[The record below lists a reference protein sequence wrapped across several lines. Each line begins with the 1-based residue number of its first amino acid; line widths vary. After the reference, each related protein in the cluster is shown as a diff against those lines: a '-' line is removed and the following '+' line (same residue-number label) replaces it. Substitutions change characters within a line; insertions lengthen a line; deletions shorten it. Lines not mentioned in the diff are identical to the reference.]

1 MRTTL
6 TIEDETF
13 RKLREIGFR
22 TGKSFKAV
30 VNEAIRA
37 GIENDGIATSAKP
50 YRTRPVAM
58 GEVVGQYDLDRALQL
73 ADRLEDEE
81 GAHKLQLRK

>member
-13 RKLREIGFR
+13 RKLKGIGHR
-22 TGKSFKAV
+22 TGRSFKAV
-30 VNEAIRA
+30 VNDALRA
-37 GIENDGIATSAKP
+37 GVQNDRIASSARA
-50 YRTRPVAM
+50 YRTKPVAM
-58 GEVVGQYDLDRALQL
+58 GEVIGPYDLDKALQL

-81 GAHKLQLRK
+81 TKYKLQLRK

>member
-13 RKLREIGFR
+13 RKLKGIGHR
-22 TGKSFKAV
+22 TGKSFKAI
-30 VNEAIRA
+30 VNEALRA
-37 GIENDGIATSAKP
+37 GIENEGIASPPRA

-58 GEVVGQYDLDRALQL
+58 GEVVGPYDLDKALQL

-81 GAHKLQLRK
+81 TKHKLQLRK

>member
-13 RKLREIGFR
+13 RQLKRIGNR

-30 VNEAIRA
+30 VNEALRA
-37 GIENDGIATSAKP
+37 GIENDRIASPVQA

-58 GEVVGQYDLDRALQL
+58 GEVVGPYDLNKALQL

-81 GAHKLQLRK
+81 TAHKLQLRK

>member
-6 TIEDETF
+6 TIEDDTF
-13 RKLREIGFR
+13 HKLKRISYR

-30 VNEAIRA
+30 VNEALRA
-37 GIENDGIATSAKP
+37 SLENDGIASSARA

-58 GEVVGQYDLDRALQL
+58 GEVVGPYDLDRALQL

-81 GAHKLQLRK
+81 SAHKLQLRK